1 MDSNIIEIKS
11 IAQAYKVLGQGQPV
25 HPLISIVDVSTM
37 KFTEDMV
44 GTKIISDLYSI
55 SLKSSNCGFLHGQS
69 HLDFEE
75 GVLLL
80 SAPKQVYQITKE
92 SLEVETTGWMISFHP
107 DLIRPFALGSEIDSY
122 NFFSYNSL
130 EALHLA
136 ESEREVIT
144 DCMNKINEE
153 MNSRIDKHSQ
163 KVIVSGLDLL
173 LSYCQRFYDRQF
185 ITRSV
190 KDKGIVSS
198 FKKELKSY
206 FNSNRAIE
214 EGLPSVQYFA
224 EKANLSTNYFSDLLR
239 KNSGRSAKDHIN
251 DFLVERAKNLLI
263 TSNETVSEIAYS
275 LGFNYPHY
283 FSRLFKSKTGMAPNV
298 YRESLN

>member
-1 MDSNIIEIKS
+1 MKKIE
-11 IAQAYKVLGQGQPV
+11 
-25 HPLISIVDVSTM
+25 D
-37 KFTEDMV
+37 
-44 GTKIISDLYSI
+44 
-55 SLKSSNCGFLHGQS
+55 
-69 HLDFEE
+69 
-75 GVLLL
+75 
-80 SAPKQVYQITKE
+80 
-92 SLEVETTGWMISFHP
+92 
-107 DLIRPFALGSEIDSY
+107 
-122 NFFSYNSL
+122 
-130 EALHLA
+130 
-136 ESEREVIT
+136 
-144 DCMNKINEE
+144 E

-185 ITRSV
+185 ITRAAQ
-190 KDKGIVSS
+190 DKGIVSS

-206 FNSNRAIE
+206 FNSNRAVE

-224 EKANLSTNYFSDLLR
+224 DKANLSTNYFSDLLR

-263 TSNETVSEIAYS
+263 SSNETVSEIAYS